1 MFKRILVALDGSKEA
16 LEAAR
21 VGSGMAAEFDS
32 QLHLL
37 TVCGTIKVSKDLKR
51 YLTAEGLV
59 GEPQYLLDDLTKSTL
74 SEAKKVAKKAG
85 VSTVKTEI
93 REGKPS
99 RSILEYIDN
108 NKIDLVIMGGRGAGK
123 VRAPLLGS
131 TSNKVSTLCGCT
143 CMIVK

>member
-16 LEAAR
+16 MEAAR
-21 VGSGMAAEFDS
+21 MGSGMAAEFGA

-85 VSTVKTEI
+85 VSTIKTEV
-93 REGKPS
+93 REGKPA
-99 RSILEYIDN
+99 RSIVEYLDN
-108 NKIDLVIMGGRGAGK
+108 YKIDLVIMGGRGAGK

-131 TSNKVSTLCGCT
+131 TSNKVSTLCDCT